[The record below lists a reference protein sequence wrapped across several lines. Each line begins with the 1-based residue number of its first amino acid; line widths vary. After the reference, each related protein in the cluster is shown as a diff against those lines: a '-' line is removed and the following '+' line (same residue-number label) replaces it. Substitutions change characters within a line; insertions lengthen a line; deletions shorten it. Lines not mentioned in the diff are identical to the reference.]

1 MHHPCEL
8 QHTSCVSSHAY
19 NAGYTHPTYFRFLHP
34 VYAPYLRQ
42 PKKFLPT
49 EGQPW
54 AATAGVRPPSAPLQ
68 QEGARH
74 ETNLHTQNVEKKHS
88 GRGTHPRSGAL
99 QVAHHLPAG
108 GLNDSRLPPDCRQAL
123 RAAWRRCSF
132 HPLAKRF
139 VHGAAPAA
147 TPAAGPA
154 AACGSRAAASLSI
167 RTTSCSCRRASRR
180 FRRCSLQWQVRF
192 SQAVPEVHSASS
204 ASPPGRGRPGRSTWQ
219 GARPPSATLAQQP
232 PGTPIHAYTALW
244 AGTKRASLTC

>member
-1 MHHPCEL
+1 MLKTQVTPTR
-8 QHTSCVSSHAY
+8 HTFGSCIACVS
-19 NAGYTHPTYFRFLHP
+19 NL
-34 VYAPYLRQ
+34 
-42 PKKFLPT
+42 PKKTKNCLPT

-54 AATAGVRPPSAPLQ
+54 AATLGVRPPSAPLQ

-74 ETNLHTQNVEKKHS
+74 ETNLHTENVEKKHS

-108 GLNDSRLPPDCRQAL
+108 GLNDSMLLPGCRQAL

-147 TPAAGPA
+147 APAAGPA

-192 SQAVPEVHSASS
+192 CQAVPELHSSSS
-204 ASPPGRGRPGRSTWQ
+204 ASRPAAAAPAGAHGRGH
-219 GARPPSATLAQQP
+219 GAPSATLAQQP
-232 PGTPIHAYTALW
+232 PGTPIHAYKALW
-244 AGTKRASLTC
+244 AG